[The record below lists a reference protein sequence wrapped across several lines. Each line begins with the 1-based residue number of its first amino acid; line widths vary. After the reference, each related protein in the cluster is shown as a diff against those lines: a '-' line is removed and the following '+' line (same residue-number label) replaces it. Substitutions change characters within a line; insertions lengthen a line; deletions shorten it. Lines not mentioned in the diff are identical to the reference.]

1 MTQSQTSLMFD
12 YIILTVGT
20 NCQLPPL
27 RTWQL
32 SFLASEFALC
42 ACATCCTVAGWLP
55 PLPFLSLS
63 PTRSACL
70 ICICLASCNICVLL
84 PVDCRLSTVACRCR
98 VVVAAVVTVAA
109 AAAEVVVV
117 ISCCSCQLSTAVCR
131 WLLCSSCHSR
141 IYIFRATF

>member
-1 MTQSQTSLMFD
+1 MKMTQSRHPLMFD

-27 RTWQL
+27 
-32 SFLASEFALC
+32 
-42 ACATCCTVAGWLP
+42 GWRSGRGN
-55 PLPFLSLS
+55 FLSWHWNSRCAPAQRAALWL
-63 PTRSACL
+63 ACFPL
-70 ICICLASCNICVLL
+70 CPFCGCRLRGAHASFAFAWRHATFVCC
-84 PVDCRLSTVACRCR
+84 CLSTVACRCH
-98 VVVAAVVTVAA
+98 VVVDAVVSVAA

-131 WLLCSSCHSR
+131 WSLLCSSR

>member
-32 SFLASEFALC
+32 SFLALEFALC

-55 PLPFLSLS
+55 PCPFSRCRL
-63 PTRSACL
+63 RGAH
-70 ICICLASCNICVLL
+70 ASFAFAWRHATFVCC
-84 PVDCRLSTVACRCR
+84 CLSTVACRCR
-98 VVVAAVVTVAA
+98 VVVAAVVSVAA

-131 WLLCSSCHSR
+131 WWLLCSSCHSR